1 MVEVIE
7 RKTKTMINF
16 AIIKTLFRMI
26 LSILNRLGEK
36 NMGIQAIYVLD
47 RQTHHPPDNHL

>member
-1 MVEVIE
+1 
-7 RKTKTMINF
+7 
-16 AIIKTLFRMI
+16 MI
-26 LSILNRLGEK
+26 LCILNRLGEK